1 MQSQK
6 RTHVTEVQTK
16 VLRTNYR
23 QHLFVTRHTVPLDVK
38 NIVNASW
45 KPTIV
50 IRYTGKLQCSGQDTY
65 GHPQQD
71 PESYRNS
78 NTWNHQGY
86 RQRRYLKRER
96 FNTIARPSLK
106 VYAALRRLPP
116 ISTPARGFPLF
127 FFSFSLFICI
137 CFCLY
142 FSMFIYFCFS
152 SILTNSYC
160 IRNKVI
166 KGLI

>member
-96 FNTIARPSLK
+96 FNTIARPGLK

-116 ISTPARGFPLF
+116 ISTPARGFPPFFSVYIYLFLFIFLYVYIFLF
-127 FFSFSLFICI
+127 FLHTYKQ
-137 CFCLY
+137 L
-142 FSMFIYFCFS
+142 
-152 SILTNSYC
+152 LH
-160 IRNKVI
+160 
-166 KGLI
+166 